1 MTFKQYNKDQNINEE
16 FDLNKAVK
24 DATQWMENKY
34 GKDIYTFKHIEDM
47 DMNGSK
53 VKTYDI
59 TVGEETYKL
68 NLRKFD
74 SNNDG
79 DMDTVGFDIQPS
91 AVEKIEPE
99 EL

>member
-53 VKTYDI
+53 
-59 TVGEETYKL
+59 
-68 NLRKFD
+68 
-74 SNNDG
+74 
-79 DMDTVGFDIQPS
+79 
-91 AVEKIEPE
+91 
-99 EL
+99 